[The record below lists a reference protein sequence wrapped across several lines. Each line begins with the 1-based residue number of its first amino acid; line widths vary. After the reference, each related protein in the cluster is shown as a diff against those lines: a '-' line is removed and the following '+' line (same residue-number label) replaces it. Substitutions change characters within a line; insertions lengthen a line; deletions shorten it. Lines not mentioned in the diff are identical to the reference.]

1 MSGDNLFKRASISS
15 LGKRENDRKDYRMY
29 ISEYDFKILLGYFFF
44 SEDYQFVSF
53 VNFLY
58 DIN

>member
-15 LGKRENDRKDYRMY
+15 LGKRENDWKDYRMY

-44 SEDYQFVSF
+44 
-53 VNFLY
+53 
-58 DIN
+58 